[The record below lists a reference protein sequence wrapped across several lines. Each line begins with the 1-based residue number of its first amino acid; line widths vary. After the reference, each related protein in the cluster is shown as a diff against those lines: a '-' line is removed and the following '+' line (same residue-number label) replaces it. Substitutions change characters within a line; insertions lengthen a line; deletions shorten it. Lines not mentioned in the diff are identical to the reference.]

1 MGFKTSFSQSSTYIS
16 CPRYWHNSYNE
27 KWKSEVE
34 SASLYFGTAID
45 ASIMAL
51 LEGKSDYLA
60 IFKDRWKKAFQ
71 YGKTTPIFDNDNIV
85 YANADFDDDVLLPK
99 DLDQMLLWAA
109 ELKVGDSPDPVEIFK
124 EVARIKKNPYKRT
137 TDAQMKYY
145 SRCSWLSMK
154 RKGEVLINSFK
165 EQFLPKI
172 KTVHAT
178 QKYAKIEG
186 QDGDLITGYI
196 DMILEIEGYDKP
208 IIFDLK
214 TAAKPYEQSQI
225 DLTEQLTLYAAMKAN
240 EYQTDLVGYIVLCK
254 NIPKETEAYCKSC
267 GHKKDGRHQT
277 CNNMTEREFPH
288 PTVKDIPLTEV
299 KQVRCDGEWLEK
311 TVLKP
316 MVQVLVE
323 RKTADQVED
332 LLKDYSNIILAM
344 KNRIVYKNT
353 SKCLNWYGSKCVYYD
368 LCHKGTP
375 TGLKKG

>member
-1 MGFKTSFSQSSTYIS
+1 MGFKTSFSQSSTYVA
-16 CPRYWHNSYNE
+16 CPRYWWNSYNE

-34 SASLYFGTAID
+34 AASLYFGTAVD
-45 ASIMAL
+45 ASIMAM
-51 LEGKSDYLA
+51 LENKPDYMA
-60 IFKDRWKKAFQ
+60 IFKDRWRKAFQ
-71 YGKTTPIFDNDNIV
+71 YGKATPIFDNPDIV
-85 YANADFDDDVLLPK
+85 YNTADFDDDVLLPK

-109 ELKVGDSPDPVEIFK
+109 ELKVGDGPNPVDIFK
-124 EVARIKKNPYKRT
+124 EIAKIKKNPYKRT
-137 TDAQMKYY
+137 SDAQMKYF

-165 EQFLPKI
+165 DQFLPKI
-172 KTVHAT
+172 KVVHTT

-208 IIFDLK
+208 VIFDLK
-214 TAAKPYEQSQI
+214 TAARPYEQSQI

-240 EYQTDLVGYIVLCK
+240 EYQTDLVGYVVLCK
-254 NIPKETEAYCKSC
+254 NIPKETVAHCKSC
-267 GHKKDGRHQT
+267 GHTKDGRHQT
-277 CNNMTEREFPH
+277 CNNMVEREFPH
-288 PTVKDIPLTEV
+288 PTIKDVPLIEI
-299 KQVRCDGEWLEK
+299 KSVRCEGEWLEK

-316 MVQVLVE
+316 IVQVLVE
-323 RKTADQVED
+323 RKTPEQVEE

-353 SKCLNWYGSKCVYYD
+353 SKCLSWYGSKCVFYD
-368 LCHKGTP
+368 LCHKGVS